1 MSTAKDMD
9 AFIEENIKRGPT
21 GCGVRLTQNGE
32 VLYERYAGYA
42 DLEKKKPITEKS
54 VFRQYSLTKVIV
66 CTTLMMLYEKGKFLL
81 QDPIYEYFPEWKNT
95 MVAETNEDGSV
106 KKQKLGNTIAPV
118 TGGFGFNGTFLKNFD
133 FNVFCNFSLN
143 NKIVNGTKLALSYYR
158 DSAKKYNLNEDF
170 SVGNRY
176 TWIDP
181 ETGMNL
187 GRPHNSTIAYYKTED
202 GLAKRLNEI
211 NANAEYWNPCAAT
224 AMQLT
229 DYAVE
234 DASFL
239 RLQQVTL
246 GYSLSKNVLK
256 KCFLSAVRFYVT
268 GYNLYCWTKYTG
280 NDPEVDTS

>member
-1 MSTAKDMD
+1 M
-9 AFIEENIKRGPT
+9 
-21 GCGVRLTQNGE
+21 
-32 VLYERYAGYA
+32 
-42 DLEKKKPITEKS
+42 
-54 VFRQYSLTKVIV
+54 
-66 CTTLMMLYEKGKFLL
+66 
-81 QDPIYEYFPEWKNT
+81 
-95 MVAETNEDGSV
+95 

-118 TGGFGFNGTFLKNFD
+118 TGGFGINGTFLKNFD

-158 DSAKKYNLNEDF
+158 DSAKKYNLNSDF
-170 SVGNRY
+170 AVGNRY

-187 GRPHNSTIAYYKTED
+187 GRPHNTTITYYRNAD
-202 GLAKRLNEI
+202 GVGDRLNEI

-256 KCFLSAVRFYVT
+256 KCFLNSVRFYVT

-280 NDPEVDTS
+280 NDPEVDTSSKKNQMCPGVDYASYPKSRSVMFGVNVSF

>member
-1 MSTAKDMD
+1 
-9 AFIEENIKRGPT
+9 
-21 GCGVRLTQNGE
+21 
-32 VLYERYAGYA
+32 
-42 DLEKKKPITEKS
+42 
-54 VFRQYSLTKVIV
+54 
-66 CTTLMMLYEKGKFLL
+66 
-81 QDPIYEYFPEWKNT
+81 
-95 MVAETNEDGSV
+95 
-106 KKQKLGNTIAPV
+106 
-118 TGGFGFNGTFLKNFD
+118 
-133 FNVFCNFSLN
+133 
-143 NKIVNGTKLALSYYR
+143 
-158 DSAKKYNLNEDF
+158 
-170 SVGNRY
+170 
-176 TWIDP
+176 
-181 ETGMNL
+181 MNL

-280 NDPEVDTS
+280 NDPEVDTSSKKNQMCPGVDYASYPKSRSVVFGVNVSF